1 MCIKQCL
8 MWTMWTKQQ
17 CCLKLC
23 IYVTQYYIRALAEKR
38 LIHKPM
44 LTQKVLSIKR
54 GEVLV
59 CACQLPALRWI
70 QLFTKGHTTS
80 LLKACHCVSSYP
92 RGQRYYNQQL
102 KNRWW
107 FWLNVAC
114 AGFPLSWA
122 EFYSNLQTRLDVLI
136 YMCGLALWLV
146 KSVINSASQWQYW
159 MGVLKKFYYLPVS
172 WHYYY
177 ETISVECYITESQH
191 RNKSIMHTYRN
202 TLIKRQIGNLVG
214 RCLNLVVMLSLFQ
227 IAITVNSACN

>member
-1 MCIKQCL
+1 MFRIISFIFTEIDSFQITKWLKYKSINNNTYWYSVNSTVTWVQLKNQCVWNDALSEQCL
-8 MWTMWTKQQ
+8 LN
-17 CCLKLC
+17 CLKLC
-23 IYVTQYYIRALAEKR
+23 IYVTQYYIRAVAQKR

-114 AGFPLSWA
+114 ADFPLRWA
-122 EFYSNLQTRLDVLI
+122 EFYSNLQTRLNVLI
-136 YMCGLALWLV
+136 SMCGLAL
-146 KSVINSASQWQYW
+146 
-159 MGVLKKFYYLPVS
+159 
-172 WHYYY
+172 
-177 ETISVECYITESQH
+177 
-191 RNKSIMHTYRN
+191 
-202 TLIKRQIGNLVG
+202 
-214 RCLNLVVMLSLFQ
+214 
-227 IAITVNSACN
+227 